1 MLKRE
6 VFVSES
12 IMVSSGDENRAVL
25 IEVSPKNFGVYEVPN
40 SDELICSNHFQS
52 DAYQDDRRNQKTIE
66 ESHSKYRYDRMKQLV
81 EQDQKLDVPGAVAIL
96 RDMKGVDDE
105 ALGYGNEKAVNQL
118 LAHHGIVFQP
128 KDRKVWVSA
137 NPYQMGAFVAYDL
150 KEVFKKFENGNVSQ
164 SLVSA
169 AETLPKSPFLETEEF
184 QDYEH
189 YRKLEQQVKIQL
201 ENEETISEGT
211 GEKLIALN
219 PEFWEAYFLAGKMA
233 YEQKNFNQALQ
244 YFEQARTKVVTTKPD
259 LEQLDKMIRKTK
271 RRL

>member
-1 MLKRE
+1 
-6 VFVSES
+6 
-12 IMVSSGDENRAVL
+12 
-25 IEVSPKNFGVYEVPN
+25 
-40 SDELICSNHFQS
+40 
-52 DAYQDDRRNQKTIE
+52 
-66 ESHSKYRYDRMKQLV
+66 MKQLV

-150 KEVFKKFENGNVSQ
+150 NEVFKRFENGNVSQ
-164 SLVSA
+164 SLASA

-201 ENEETISEGT
+201 GFS
-211 GEKLIALN
+211 
-219 PEFWEAYFLAGKMA
+219 
-233 YEQKNFNQALQ
+233 
-244 YFEQARTKVVTTKPD
+244 RTPT
-259 LEQLDKMIRKTK
+259 
-271 RRL
+271 

>member
-1 MLKRE
+1 
-6 VFVSES
+6 
-12 IMVSSGDENRAVL
+12 
-25 IEVSPKNFGVYEVPN
+25 
-40 SDELICSNHFQS
+40 
-52 DAYQDDRRNQKTIE
+52 
-66 ESHSKYRYDRMKQLV
+66 
-81 EQDQKLDVPGAVAIL
+81 
-96 RDMKGVDDE
+96 
-105 ALGYGNEKAVNQL
+105 
-118 LAHHGIVFQP
+118 
-128 KDRKVWVSA
+128 
-137 NPYQMGAFVAYDL
+137 L

-164 SLVSA
+164 SLASA

-201 ENEETISEGT
+201 ENEETISEET

-233 YEQKNFNQALQ
+233 YEQKNFSQALR